1 MEQPLTG
8 KAIIRLEFE
17 MQESPLVNDVLF
29 PKLFDNFFV
38 NITNI
43 IGLTGIRSILTDL
56 LNQLL
61 NYLNQL
67 IHTRV

>member
-1 MEQPLTG
+1 
-8 KAIIRLEFE
+8 
-17 MQESPLVNDVLF
+17 MQDSPLVNDVLF
-29 PKLFDNFFV
+29 PKLFDNVFV

-43 IGLTGIRSILTDL
+43 VGLTGIRSILTDL